1 MERIRTEAEIPFEV
15 ALLVDESPPL
25 YQAIAEKA
33 YQLQQLGMSANA
45 ISKQLKVDD
54 KTVAKALR
62 WLAAK

>member
-15 ALLVDESPPL
+15 ALQDDAPPPL

-33 YQLQQLGMSANA
+33 YQLQQVGMSANA
-45 ISKQLKVDD
+45 ISKHLKVDD

-62 WLAAK
+62 WLKSD